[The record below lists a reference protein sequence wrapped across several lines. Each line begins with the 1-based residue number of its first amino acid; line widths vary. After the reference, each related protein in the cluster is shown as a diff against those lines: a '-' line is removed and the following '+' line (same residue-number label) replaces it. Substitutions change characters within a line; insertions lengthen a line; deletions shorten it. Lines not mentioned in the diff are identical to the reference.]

1 MSLRTCSWLLPQK
14 EQRYGTFAP
23 LLPPVVLNRSP
34 CLPIDAPTGVFARS
48 GLRLLLSR
56 RVRRRLRRFRRL
68 RDAGTLAAG
77 ETGIVGRSDQR
88 RSLEVVD
95 GIDDA
100 IVLCLPGRHEPVAI
114 RVLDDLLDRLA
125 RVAGA
130 NLVVQVNE
138 RLPLLHLDQR
148 V

>member
-34 CLPIDAPTGVFARS
+34 CLPNADPTAALARS
-48 GLRLLLSR
+48 GLRFLLSPR
-56 RVRRRLRRFRRL
+56 DRLRLRRFRRL
-68 RDAGTLAAG
+68 RDAGALAAG
-77 ETGIVGRSDQR
+77 EAGIVGRSDQR

-100 IVLCLPGRHEPVAI
+100 IV
-114 RVLDDLLDRLA
+114 
-125 RVAGA
+125 
-130 NLVVQVNE
+130 
-138 RLPLLHLDQR
+138 
-148 V
+148 